1 MTDDLL
7 SRIQDRIA
15 RRSLLDHPFYR
26 AWSAGELS
34 IGDLRVYAAQYYHFE
49 AEFPTLLSAIHSRCG
64 DRGVRQSILDNLWDE
79 EHGEANHRSLWLDFC
94 EEIGLGRDEPE
105 ATEPL
110 PATRAMLESYRSAC
124 RDRTFQE
131 GLAAVYAY
139 EEQVPA
145 VMVEK
150 MRGLRDHFGI
160 DGGRAMRF
168 FEVHSILDED
178 HSDRERD
185 GIVGHTGPDLEPAVE
200 AALQEALDGWWGF
213 LDGVMDAAG
222 APAGRRPSG

>member
-7 SRIQDRIA
+7 TRIQDRIA
-15 RRSLLDHPFYR
+15 GRSLLDHPFYR

-49 AEFPTLLSAIHSRCG
+49 AEFPRLLSAVHSRCG
-64 DRGVRQSILDNLWDE
+64 DREVRQSILDNLWDE
-79 EHGEANHRSLWLDFC
+79 EHGERNHRAMWLDFC
-94 EEIGLGRDEPE
+94 EAIGLGRDEPE
-105 ATEPL
+105 STEPL
-110 PATRAMLESYRSAC
+110 PDTAAMLESYRAAC
-124 RDRTFQE
+124 GGRTFQE
-131 GLAAVYAY
+131 GLAAIYAY

-160 DGGRAMRF
+160 DGEDAMRF
-168 FEVHSILDED
+168 FEVHSVLDED

-185 GIVGHTGPDLEPAVE
+185 GIVDHTGPDLEPAVE

-213 LDGVMDAAG
+213 LDGVMAARPG
-222 APAGRRPSG
+222 APAR

>member
-7 SRIQDRIA
+7 SRIQSRIA

-64 DRGVRQSILDNLWDE
+64 DRAVRQSILDNLWDE

-131 GLAAVYAY
+131 GLAAVYAWTRTTRTASATASSAT
-139 EEQVPA
+139 PA
-145 VMVEK
+145 
-150 MRGLRDHFGI
+150 RTLSRPS
-160 DGGRAMRF
+160 RR
-168 FEVHSILDED
+168 
-178 HSDRERD
+178 RC
-185 GIVGHTGPDLEPAVE
+185 
-200 AALQEALDGWWGF
+200 
-213 LDGVMDAAG
+213 
-222 APAGRRPSG
+222 RRPSTGGGGSSTGSWMQPAPPPGAAPRAERAFVPAAPGRYPGSRNGRCRLAPARWSASTSTRRR